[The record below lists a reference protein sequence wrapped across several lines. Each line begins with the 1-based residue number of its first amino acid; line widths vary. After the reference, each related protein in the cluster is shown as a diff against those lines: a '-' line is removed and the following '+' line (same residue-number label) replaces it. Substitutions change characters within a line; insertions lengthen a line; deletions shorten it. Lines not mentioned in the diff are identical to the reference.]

1 MNIQHFYP
9 KHWLAQDEANQGQ
22 LTPREALRSEIDRM
36 FDNFFTPFWGM
47 PSVFKEGAGLCGWKP
62 SLDLH
67 ETEKTY
73 EVAVE
78 LPGVDE
84 KDISIELNADNTLV
98 IRGEKKEETSK
109 EDQATGTHRTERCF
123 GSFCRTLLLPNDSQA
138 DDITASFDNGVLK
151 IAIPKGESKNTKKI
165 PISNE
170 KQAG

>member
-1 MNIQHFYP
+1 MNIQNFYP
-9 KHWLAQDEANQGQ
+9 RHWFAQDEGTSNQ

-47 PSVFKEGAGLCGWKP
+47 PAAFREGSGLSAWKP
-62 SLDLH
+62 NLDLR

-98 IRGEKKEETSK
+98 IRGEKKEEVTE
-109 EDQATGTHRTERCF
+109 EDKTTGTHRTERCF
-123 GSFCRTLLLPNDSQA
+123 GSFCRTLLLPNDSKA
-138 DDITASFDNGVLK
+138 DDITASFDKGVLK
-151 IAIPKGESKNTKKI
+151 IAIPKGESKDTKKI

-170 KQAG
+170 G